1 MTYQLNRMLIKLKR
15 ALHSELGMCPKV
27 SLMIKEPLYRD
38 EVLNRAELLGTEEIR
53 RLAEKIRKISRYPTY
68 KQGIR
73 VN

>member
-1 MTYQLNRMLIKLKR
+1 MLIKLQR
-15 ALHSELGMCPKV
+15 ALHSELGMSPKV

-53 RLAEKIRKISRYPTY
+53 LLAERIRKISTCPTY

-73 VN
+73 IN